1 MFHGDEF
8 RDDYSSEFR
17 TWYYINDESFGG
29 EGKGMVGAEVMYYVT
44 LRGMPGTYDHRLG
57 RK

>member
-44 LRGMPGTYDHRLG
+44 LRKCLVHTTID
-57 RK
+57 